1 MFEIRPIKL
10 ILLLLLIS
18 PWTARAQERQPI
30 TPFGK
35 MYLPVWQEA
44 KRHCLEVANAMPD
57 SLYGYKPTTISKSF
71 AEQMVHIAHTIPLLC
86 KRYVEGLEVKGN
98 APDASAMSKHEII
111 KMLNESFDYVTGVI
125 YEIPQAKLD
134 ETCVMYHSCKPCFGF
149 DLCARPHG
157 QPPLQSQ
164 SLYPDEQYR
173 SSGIYLV
180 KGGPI
185 YFNSYNFLFSPML
198 CILKIYESAH
208 PHSSWH
214 Y

>member
-134 ETCVMYHSCKPCFGF
+134 ETCVMYHSGNTVSRALALIYVQDHMANHRSKANLYIRMNNI
-149 DLCARPHG
+149 D
-157 QPPLQSQ
+157 PPE
-164 SLYPDEQYR
+164 YT
-173 SSGIYLV
+173 
-180 KGGPI
+180 
-185 YFNSYNFLFSPML
+185 
-198 CILKIYESAH
+198 
-208 PHSSWH
+208 W
-214 Y
+214 